1 MTERVEERYGV
12 KRTWIFVIEPSLLHI
27 VLFELGIH
35 YIKTS

>member
-12 KRTWIFVIEPSLLHI
+12 KRTWIFVIEPSVLRT

-35 YIKTS
+35 CIKTS